1 MSNARLV
8 ILFLGVVVL
17 VSTGGIIYLSSV
29 DKGIPDVLV
38 ALATGG
44 LGALGAVLAKTSE
57 SSPTVNVQP
66 PSTVNVNPET

>member
-8 ILFLGVVVL
+8 ILFLGAIIIVCAA
-17 VSTGGIIYLSSV
+17 GIIYLAAAE
-29 DKGIPDVLV
+29 KGIPDVLV

-57 SSPTVNVQP
+57 APAPPTA
-66 PSTVNVNPET
+66 